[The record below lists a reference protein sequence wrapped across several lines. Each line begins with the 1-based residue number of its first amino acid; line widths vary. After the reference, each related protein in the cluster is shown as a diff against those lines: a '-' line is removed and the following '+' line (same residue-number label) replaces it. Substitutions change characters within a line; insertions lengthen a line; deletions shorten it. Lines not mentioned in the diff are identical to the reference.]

1 MFTNLYLLTCLPRF
15 HKIMGSTASGANL
28 DENNN
33 NNSKLNAG
41 KEYICGFSGC
51 TKRYRSSNSLSHHKR
66 SVHKTMCIN
75 GSTPIAK
82 PVIEEKE

>member
-1 MFTNLYLLTCLPRF
+1 
-15 HKIMGSTASGANL
+15 MGSGVSGGSL

-33 NNSKLNAG
+33 STKGNGAV

-66 SVHKTMCIN
+66 SAHKTMSIN
-75 GSTPIAK
+75 SSTPIAK
-82 PVIEEKE
+82 PAIDEKE